1 MYHENYNFP
10 TLAYKIHMYHE
21 NYVVREVPIRV
32 GFPEGGSHKGG
43 ISRMFS
49 TDGEHTSMG
58 TSTYIKISS
67 SFFLHS
73 FLLVFLN
80 FLNLSLSFKCFLNFL
95 NSSHQKIFSW
105 EHGNVK
111 I

>member
-1 MYHENYNFP
+1 
-10 TLAYKIHMYHE
+10 
-21 NYVVREVPIRV
+21 
-32 GFPEGGSHKGG
+32 
-43 ISRMFS
+43 
-49 TDGEHTSMG
+49 
-58 TSTYIKISS
+58 
-67 SFFLHS
+67 
-73 FLLVFLN
+73 LN